1 MSDRSGRK
9 TAMRRQS
16 TGSMSSALTTQG
28 CLIGLTYVLEGR
40 PNIALPAFQV
50 RPQIDLE
57 LQAMVDT
64 NVPIKG
70 KEFDLG
76 VGEFI
81 TLVQEL
87 GLAGTEF
94 LRATANLRTFFTYH
108 SMRSLHFQFP
118 SNRSQTLRVLLE

>member
-1 MSDRSGRK
+1 
-9 TAMRRQS
+9 
-16 TGSMSSALTTQG
+16 MSSALTTQG

-40 PNIALPAFQV
+40 ANIALPAFQV

-70 KEFDLG
+70 KEYDLG